1 MRQPTISNA
10 AKTFIVQSLACFDS
24 PSDVAASVRATHGV
38 SIARQSIEAYDPT
51 KAAGERLCPK
61 WRAVFFATRAAFIA
75 EVGRIGITHRAVRLR
90 MLQRMADK
98 AEAQGNLKLVL
109 SLLEQAAKEM
119 GGAYTN
125 RHEIVGS
132 GGKDLP
138 APAAPVVIYQQG
150 ARP

>member
-1 MRQPTISNA
+1 MRGVTERCLIATVVLLTSTSVFAHHGTNA
-10 AKTFIVQSLACFDS
+10 S
-24 PSDVAASVRATHGV
+24 
-38 SIARQSIEAYDPT
+38 YDPT

-61 WRAVFFATRAAFIA
+61 WRAIFFATRAAFIA
-75 EVGRIGITHRAVRLR
+75 EIGRIGITHRAVRLR

-98 AEAQGNLKLVL
+98 AEAQGNTKLL
-109 SLLEQAAKEM
+109 LTLLEQAAKEM

-125 RHEIVGS
+125 RREIVGS

-138 APAAPVVIYQQG
+138 APAAPVVIYPQG